1 MRKLILPLT
10 LALCLGGAQA
20 AWAGADVN
28 FNRAGATEIVA
39 GLDGLVDDALAR
51 AIVDY
56 RAKNGP
62 FKAPEDLLKVP
73 GMRPVI
79 YNSIGPV
86 KRGQDI
92 VYEDEVPTGM
102 HSY

>member
-1 MRKLILPLT
+1 MRKLVFLFVL
-10 LALCLGGAQA
+10 LLCLGTAGVAF
-20 AWAGADVN
+20 AGADVN
-28 FNRAGATEIVA
+28 FNKASAAEIVD
-39 GLDGLVDDALAR
+39 GLDGLVDKDLAQ

-62 FKAPEDLLKVP
+62 FKAPDDLLKVP

-79 YNSIGPV
+79 YNSIAPV
-86 KRGQDI
+86 KKGDDV

>member
-1 MRKLILPLT
+1 MFLMVLVLSLGIAGT
-10 LALCLGGAQA
+10 AL
-20 AWAGADVN
+20 AGANVN
-28 FNRAGATEIVA
+28 FNKDNAAAIVN
-39 GLDGLVDDALAR
+39 GLDGLVDKDLAQ

-56 RAKNGP
+56 RAKNGA

-79 YNSIGPV
+79 YNSIAPIKKGNDV
-86 KRGQDI
+86 
-92 VYEDEVPTGM
+92 VYEDEVPSGM

>member
-1 MRKLILPLT
+1 MRKLVFLFV
-10 LALCLGGAQA
+10 LALCLGTAGVAF
-20 AWAGADVN
+20 AGADVN
-28 FNRAGATEIVA
+28 FNKDSAAQIVD
-39 GLDGLVDDALAR
+39 GLDGLVGKDLAQ

-62 FKAPEDLLKVP
+62 FKAPDDLLKVP

-79 YNSIGPV
+79 YNSISPV
-86 KRGQDI
+86 KKGNDV

>member
-1 MRKLILPLT
+1 MHKLVFICIF
-10 LALCLGGAQA
+10 ALCLGSNGAA
-20 AWAGADVN
+20 FAGANVD
-28 FNRAGATEIVA
+28 FNKASVQEIVS
-39 GLDGLVDDALAR
+39 GLDGLVDNALAQ

-56 RAKNGP
+56 RVKNGP
-62 FKAPEDLLKVP
+62 FTAPEDLLKVP

-79 YNSIGPV
+79 YNSISPLKKGN
-86 KRGQDI
+86 DI